1 MGIGDTIRVVINSI
15 SFFILL
21 ALAYYLFQF
30 NPYIGIIFALASIDQ
45 IEDVYRITTGR
56 HPIPAYLAPFD
67 IIFETILAVTGL
79 FMLILSVVYWYSF
92 ESWFFAIL
100 TVLSIAITLCA
111 ISDIAEDVKAFS
123 GKLSLSAEASKASV
137 LEKEIESFRFFRKL

>member
-1 MGIGDTIRVVINSI
+1 MGLGDTIRVVINSI

-67 IIFETILAVTGL
+67 IIFETILAITGL

-100 TVLSIAITLCA
+100 VVLSIAITLCA
-111 ISDIAEDVKAFS
+111 ISDIAEDVKVFS
-123 GKLSLSAEASKASV
+123 GKLSLSAETSKASV
-137 LEKEIESFRFFRKL
+137 LEKEIENFRFFRKL

>member
-1 MGIGDTIRVVINSI
+1 MGVGDTIRVVINSI

-67 IIFETILAVTGL
+67 IIFETILAITGL

-111 ISDIAEDVKAFS
+111 ISDIAEDVKVFS
-123 GKLSLSAEASKASV
+123 GKLSLSAEVSKASV
-137 LEKEIESFRFFRKL
+137 LENEIESFRFFRKL